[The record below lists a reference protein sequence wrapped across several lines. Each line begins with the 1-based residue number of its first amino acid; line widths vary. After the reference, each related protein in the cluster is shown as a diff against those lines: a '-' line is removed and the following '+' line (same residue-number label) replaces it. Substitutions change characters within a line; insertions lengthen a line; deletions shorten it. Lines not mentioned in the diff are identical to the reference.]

1 MEEKDIQNQNT
12 DDLSNTLLEAQSRGY
27 TACKKCY

>member
-12 DDLSNTLLEAQSRGY
+12 DDLLNTSSQDDTS
-27 TACKKCY
+27 KKHIKLF